1 MALTVENVRE
11 PFVPKFISCKKVKFP
26 ASYTSGGEAFTPST
40 AGFREVEFV
49 FPVLI
54 HGDEAKSSE
63 QFISGIYY
71 EGEKLHLVNAKSGKE
86 VEAGKNTEKVE
97 ALVLCFGRTKAK

>member
-26 ASYTSGGEAFTPST
+26 ASYTSGGETFKTSD

-49 FPVLI
+49 FPVLV

-63 QFISGIYY
+63 QFIAGIYY
-71 EGEKLHLVNAKSGKE
+71 EGEKLHLVSAKTGKE
-86 VEAGKNTEKVE
+86 VEAGKNTEKGE
-97 ALVLCFGRTKAK
+97 ALVLCFGRTKSR